1 MHLAIVCGL
10 IGLQMLV
17 PSYHLPNS
25 YLLNHDCWCKLIG
38 FYQFIKAMNGWLL
51 MHSKRFSCYVKP
63 SSCPYMCAFLNY
75 YQLIHMRRSI
85 LICSILIMSVDV
97 VFLCERWCGI
107 FMWRF
112 KTYLKQITIRDH
124 KTDFS
129 FMVMFPLVLNAFVIL
144 ISLFRY
150 F

>member
-1 MHLAIVCGL
+1 MHLAIVYGL

-17 PSYHLPNS
+17 PSSRLLNS

-38 FYQFIKAMNGWLL
+38 FYQFIKAINEWLL

-63 SSCPYMCAFLNY
+63 SSCPYICACLSEILSDDTHASIYINLFHFNY
-75 YQLIHMRRSI
+75 EL
-85 LICSILIMSVDV
+85 
-97 VFLCERWCGI
+97 WCGI

-129 FMVMFPLVLNAFVIL
+129 IMVMFPLVLNAIVIL
-144 ISLFRY
+144 ISLARY
-150 F
+150 FYKLIK

>member
-1 MHLAIVCGL
+1 MHLALVCGL

-17 PSYHLPNS
+17 PSSRLLNS
-25 YLLNHDCWCKLIG
+25 YLFNHDCWCKLIG
-38 FYQFIKAMNGWLL
+38 FCQFIKAINECLL

-63 SSCPYMCAFLNY
+63 SSCPYMCAFLNAC
-75 YQLIHMRRSI
+75 QLIHMRCMI
-85 LICSILIMSVDV
+85 YIN
-97 VFLCERWCGI
+97 FFYFNYERWCGI

-112 KTYLKQITIRDH
+112 KNYLKQITIRDH

-129 FMVMFPLVLNAFVIL
+129 FMVMFPLVLNAIVIL